1 MRIHSTILFFACSL
15 LASSCALFSSQ
26 DQAQEYSRV
35 FKAPFDEVWRA
46 AQKALIL
53 YPIRTNNSDTGLL
66 QTDYVK
72 GNKAFIPPGQ
82 VEPYSNGY
90 RYRLHLKVLK
100 GAKRSTHATKV
111 VIEKLPEIQRDF
123 FAQPEEL
130 QSDGIEEQV
139 ILYRIEREL
148 VIEKGIKKLD
158 KK

>member
-1 MRIHSTILFFACSL
+1 MQNQSVRIGLLFCVL
-15 LASSCALFSSQ
+15 LSGCAVFTNQ
-26 DQAQEYSRV
+26 DTPSEHSRV
-35 FKAPFDEVWRA
+35 YKATFEDVWRA

-72 GNKAFIPPGQ
+72 GPKAFLPPGQ
-82 VEPYSNGY
+82 KEPYSNGY

-100 GAKRSTHATKV
+100 GAKKGMPATKILV
-111 VIEKLPEIQRDF
+111 EKFPEIQRDF
-123 FAQPEEL
+123 FAQAEPVET
-130 QSDGIEEQV
+130 DGIEEEV